1 MKRTTSIIIGTLSF
15 FMVVMLAGIYYSWL
29 QGDWKNAELN
39 FSNELAEVN
48 VSGIRVLR
56 ILRTDENQNGFL
68 DGVVCVDSLP
78 TGAQNLLYYS
88 KDLSKYMKKTVAG
101 DTLTIDLNF
110 SRDVLPKELSH
121 KKIFFPRN
129 VYFRVAAASSLR
141 IISSTVG
148 GLGLRVSGLKR
159 DTMSFSFQDHM
170 FVDSCSFHS
179 VAFSGSKYSRANLK
193 IGRSNISN
201 LYLDIDAL
209 NWEVDSCNIGTEYIS
224 GSENNGN
231 AHFWSQGECRKMVWS
246 PKSEGAELSVNL
258 KGKGALLFE

>member
-15 FMVVMLAGIYYSWL
+15 FMMAMFAGIYYSWL
-29 QGDWKNAELN
+29 QGDWKNSELN

-56 ILRTDENQNGFL
+56 ILRTDENQNGFV
-68 DGVVCVDSLP
+68 DGVVCVDSLLA
-78 TGAQNLLYYS
+78 GAQNLLYYS
-88 KDLSKYMKKTVAG
+88 KDLSKYMKKTIAG

-110 SRDVLPKELSH
+110 SKDVLPKELSH

-129 VYFRVAAASSLR
+129 LYFRVAADSLT
-141 IISSTVG
+141 IISSTVD
-148 GLGLRVSGLKR
+148 GLALRVSGLKR

-170 FVDSCSFHS
+170 LVDSCSFHS
-179 VAFSGSKYSRANLK
+179 VTFSGSKYSRANLR
-193 IGRSNISN
+193 INRSNISN

-209 NWEVDSCNIGTEYIS
+209 NWEVDSCSIGTEYIS

-231 AHFWSQGECRKMVWS
+231 GHFWSQGECRKMVWL
-246 PKSEGAELSVNL
+246 PKSEGAELSVIL
-258 KGKGALLFE
+258 KGKEALLFE